1 MFSFLSKIFAPKN
14 KPEEVKEEIKTIKE
28 KFDEYCEL
36 NPEADECREYDV

>member
-1 MFSFLSKIFAPKN
+1 MSEKISDQKN
-14 KPEEVKEEIKTIKE
+14 LETEVKEKEKTIKD

>member
-1 MFSFLSKIFAPKN
+1 MSEKISAQKIT
-14 KPEEVKEEIKTIKE
+14 ETEVKENIKKKTPKE